1 MPVRRIVMNEKKSI
15 NELVTL
21 VFKAVGLAMAV
32 AAIVLNVLGTVSIE
46 TLIVFLSIGLF
57 SLAVSSFSNE

>member
-1 MPVRRIVMNEKKSI
+1 MPVRRKIMNEKKSV

-21 VFKAVGLAMAV
+21 VFKAIGLAMAV

>member
-1 MPVRRIVMNEKKSI
+1 MNEKKSV

-21 VFKAVGLAMAV
+21 VFKAIGLAMAV

-57 SLAVSSFSNE
+57 SLAVSSFSNR

>member
-1 MPVRRIVMNEKKSI
+1 MNEKKSV

-21 VFKAVGLAMAV
+21 VFKAIGLAMAV
-32 AAIVLNVLGTVSIE
+32 AAIVLNILGTVSIA

>member
-1 MPVRRIVMNEKKSI
+1 MNEKKSV
-15 NELVTL
+15 NKLVTL
-21 VFKAVGLAMAV
+21 VFKAIGLAMAV

-57 SLAVSSFSNE
+57 SLAISSFSNE

>member
-1 MPVRRIVMNEKKSI
+1 MNEKKSV

-21 VFKAVGLAMAV
+21 VFKAIGLAMAV